1 MAIPPNT
8 KLLGTLARYVM
19 EFIIDANILMS
30 ALIATEGTTYDLI
43 FNNRIK
49 LFSVDKL
56 LEELEK
62 YKPEILEKSGLSE
75 YDFDIFVSLISAEIE
90 FIPYSEIE
98 KFIPKAEK
106 ITPDPNDI
114 EYFALALKLNCSI
127 WSNDKKFKK
136 QDKVK
141 VYSTEELVKILH

>member
-1 MAIPPNT
+1 
-8 KLLGTLARYVM
+8 M
-19 EFIIDANILMS
+19 ELIIDANILMS
-30 ALIATEGTTYDLI
+30 ALIATQSTTYDII
-43 FNNRIK
+43 FNNRIR

-56 LEELEK
+56 LKELEK
-62 YKPEILEKSGLSE
+62 HKSEILDKSGLSE

-98 KFIPKAEK
+98 KFVPEAEK
-106 ITPDPNDI
+106 ITPDPNDT

-127 WSNDKKFKK
+127 WSNDKKLKK